1 MRRLARATRR
11 PRADGRLKPH
21 RRRAD
26 TVFRGARRKVEAM
39 LVLTRKLGEVIRVGD
54 AVTVRV
60 LEVKG
65 NQVRLGVEAPAEVR
79 IYREEVY
86 RAIHKESEDAA
97 RHEGGVALE
106 SVAWPKQREKA

>member
-1 MRRLARATRR
+1 
-11 PRADGRLKPH
+11 
-21 RRRAD
+21 
-26 TVFRGARRKVEAM
+26 M

-65 NQVRLGVEAPAEVR
+65 NQVRLGVEAPAEIR

-86 RAIHKESEDAA
+86 RAIRKENEEAA
-97 RHEGGVALE
+97 LQGTHPLDEATH
-106 SVAWPKQREKA
+106 AWQSQHDKPRV

>member
-1 MRRLARATRR
+1 
-11 PRADGRLKPH
+11 
-21 RRRAD
+21 
-26 TVFRGARRKVEAM
+26 M

-54 AVTVRV
+54 VVTVRV

-86 RAIHKESEDAA
+86 RAIRKENEEAVLRQTGSIDLATAA
-97 RHEGGVALE
+97 WQ
-106 SVAWPKQREKA
+106 SQRDKH